1 MKQKTLQL
9 LFVAAVMAVGFLG
22 LAPQVSAVA
31 CDPTLPSDSNC
42 GQYSETCV
50 STDPNDPHKGECVA
64 RNAASLDK
72 DPKGLVP
79 CTTNCDFC
87 DLFTMIERIVH
98 RLFLEVVPIVATL
111 LVVLAG
117 LIMLTSFGKPER
129 ISKAWEMLRNVIL
142 GLFIMYASWIVVHG
156 VLAILIDED
165 SSVYDIVFPW
175 NDIECKLGGAPAPD
189 TPPSPPQGASIITA
203 DPAANQGPPAPP
215 IF

>member
-1 MKQKTLQL
+1 MKQNILQSIL
-9 LFVAAVMAVGFLG
+9 VVAVVAASYLG
-22 LAPQVSAVA
+22 LAPQALAVA
-31 CDPTLPSDSNC
+31 CDPTSSSVSSC
-42 GQYSETCV
+42 GQYSQTCV
-50 STDPNDPHKGECVA
+50 SIDPNDPNKGECMA
-64 RNAASLDK
+64 RNSASLDK
-72 DPKGLVP
+72 DPTGLVP

-129 ISKAWEMLRNVIL
+129 ISHAWEMLRNVIL

-156 VLAILIDED
+156 VLTILIDTD

-189 TPPSPPQGASIITA
+189 TPPSPPQGTSILTA
-203 DPAANQGPPAPP
+203 DPVANQGPPAPP

>member
-1 MKQKTLQL
+1 MMDFIFRGIL
-9 LFVAAVMAVGFLG
+9 LSAILVTGFGVAIPNARAQ
-22 LAPQVSAVA
+22 AITCNPA
-31 CDPTLPSDSNC
+31 C
-42 GQYSETCV
+42 GQYSETCIK
-50 STDPNDPHKGECVA
+50 DANNPGKGICVP

-87 DLFTMIERIVH
+87 DLFTMIELIVH

-129 ISKAWEMLRNVIL
+129 ISKAWEMLRNVGL

-189 TPPSPPQGASIITA
+189 TPPSPPQGAGSISA
-203 DPAANQGPPAPP
+203 DPAATQGPPAPP